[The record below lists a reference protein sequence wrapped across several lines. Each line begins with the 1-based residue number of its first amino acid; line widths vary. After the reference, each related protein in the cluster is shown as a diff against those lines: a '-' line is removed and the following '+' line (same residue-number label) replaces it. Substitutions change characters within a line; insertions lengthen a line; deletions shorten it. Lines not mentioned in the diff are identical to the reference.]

1 MDETRIHN
9 LARKTGGRFRLASL
23 VQKRMLQLNRGQRQL
38 TERDNRNPLYT
49 VLQEIAEGKVGLLL
63 PAEEQP
69 GEPGS
74 ITSLETGGDEF
85 ASL

>member
-49 VLQEIAEGKVGLLL
+49 VLQEIAEDKVGLLL

-69 GEPGS
+69 GEQGGMA
-74 ITSLETGGDEF
+74 SLDAGGDEF